1 MTHSPHDTALFYRA
15 DLPRGQHLVT
25 PRWLASVLQGE
36 AVPGAPAPRWCLLEV
51 ACGAPGAYAQAH
63 IPGAGYLDTESLETI
78 PFWNKVDDA
87 LLLRALLALG
97 ITHDTT
103 VVLYGRSA
111 TAPARAAHLM
121 LYAGVRDVRLLDGG
135 WSAWQ
140 QAGLAQ
146 AAGPPPAPVAARDFG
161 GPFPACPHYLI
172 DLPQAQR
179 WLSRADTALVSV
191 RTWAEFSGQTS
202 GYSYIPR
209 RGDIPGARWGRAGED
224 GDINSMSDYLQPN
237 GTLKPAAEVVAY
249 WRAQGIASH
258 QHLAFYCGTGW
269 RASLAFFYAWAMG
282 WERVAV
288 FDGGWFE
295 WSSATLT
302 AAAAAAP
309 AHPAGQIRLNEPS
322 AARLAPASCAAPAS
336 AA

>member
-1 MTHSPHDTALFYRA
+1 MTHRPDTHPLYYRA

-25 PRWLASVLQGE
+25 PRWLAGVLQGE
-36 AVPGAPAPRWCLLEV
+36 SVPAPPAPRWRLLDV
-51 ACGAPGAYAQAH
+51 ACGAPDAYGQAH
-63 IPGAGYLDTESLETI
+63 IPGAGYLDTESLESI

-87 LLLRALLALG
+87 LLLRALLGLG

-103 VVLYGRSA
+103 VVLYSRSA
-111 TAPARAAHLM
+111 TAAARAAQLM

-140 QAGLAQ
+140 HAGLAQ
-146 AAGPPPAPVAARDFG
+146 AAGPPPTPVAARDFG
-161 GPFPACPHYLI
+161 DACPACPHYLI

-179 WLSRADTALVSV
+179 WLDRPDAALVSV

-224 GDINSMSDYLQPN
+224 GDINSMSDYLQPG
-237 GTLKPAAEVVAY
+237 GTLKPAAEVLAF
-249 WRAQGIASH
+249 WHAQGIGPH
-258 QHLAFYCGTGW
+258 QHVAFYCGTGW
-269 RASLAFFYAWAMG
+269 RASLAFVYAWAMG
-282 WERVAV
+282 WERVCV

-295 WSSATLT
+295 WSSA
-302 AAAAAAP
+302 AAP
-309 AHPAGQIRLNEPS
+309 ADPAAQIRLNEPS
-322 AARLAPASCAAPAS
+322 AERLARPSCGAAAAAS
-336 AA
+336 